1 MEVMEV
7 PALIAA
13 LLFSLASIGAKIL
26 ATWLIGRMKHQI
38 SHVAS
43 IKQETLGRLRIA
55 QSQKGVAVQNKGLL
69 TTKKVKIE
77 KRLNRMNKD
86 MGDIEQDDVNRMNKD
101 MGDIEQDDDECKQ
114 RSEIR
119 KVE

>member
-1 MEVMEV
+1 MEVIEI

-13 LLFSLASIGAKIL
+13 LLFMFASIGAKVGT
-26 ATWLIGRMKHQI
+26 AQLIGRMKHQI
-38 SHVAS
+38 SQVAS
-43 IKQETLGRLRIA
+43 IKQEALGRLRIA

-86 MGDIEQDDVNRMNKD
+86 MGDIEQDDD
-101 MGDIEQDDDECKQ
+101 ASKQ
-114 RSEIR
+114 RSEIS

>member
-1 MEVMEV
+1 MEVIEI

-13 LLFSLASIGAKIL
+13 LLFMFASIGAKVGT
-26 ATWLIGRMKHQI
+26 AQLIGRMKHQI

-43 IKQETLGRLRIA
+43 IKQEALGRLKIA
-55 QSQKGVAVQNKGLL
+55 QSQKGVAAQNKSLL
-69 TTKKVKIE
+69 TTKKVKLE

-86 MGDIEQDDVNRMNKD
+86 MGDIK
-101 MGDIEQDDDECKQ
+101 QDDDARKQ
-114 RSEIR
+114 RSEMR

>member
-43 IKQETLGRLRIA
+43 IKQEALGRLKIA
-55 QSQKGVAVQNKGLL
+55 QSQKAVAAQNKSLL
-69 TTKKVKIE
+69 TTKKVKLE
-77 KRLNRMNKD
+77 KRLDRMNKD
-86 MGDIEQDDVNRMNKD
+86 MVDIKQEDDAR
-101 MGDIEQDDDECKQ
+101 KQ
-114 RSEIR
+114 RNEIR
-119 KVE
+119 KIE

>member
-1 MEVMEV
+1 MEVIEV

-13 LLFSLASIGAKIL
+13 LLFMVASIGAKIL
-26 ATWLIGRMKHQI
+26 ATWLIGRMKYQI

-43 IKQETLGRLRIA
+43 IKQETLRRLRIA
-55 QSQKGVAVQNKGLL
+55 QSQKDVAVQNKRLL

-86 MGDIEQDDVNRMNKD
+86 MGDIEQDDD
-101 MGDIEQDDDECKQ
+101 ACKQ
-114 RSEIR
+114 GSEIS